1 MSGLWLGRR
10 VTGGAPGEASLLDP
24 AHLTRHAVVFGATG
38 SGKTGLCV
46 CLLEELALAGVPV
59 LAIDPKGDLANLALR
74 FRGPTAAEIRPW
86 VDEGVVARSGLD
98 ADTWSA
104 REAERWSAGRR
115 DGGVDDARVARL
127 IDAVEVVVHTPGS
140 RSGVPVDVLGALRA
154 PDADTL
160 GQPEALAD
168 LAAGAVSALL
178 ELVGVQ
184 SDRLKDPEHIVLA
197 RVVEHTWGAG
207 EDLDLERLILRLVDP
222 PFQKVGVFPLESF
235 FPRADRMKLAMQL
248 NGLLASS
255 GFDAWRV
262 GEPLD
267 MDRLL
272 APVGGRAPVR
282 VFTLAHLDDARRRF
296 FTGMLLHKLVAWSRR
311 QPGTGALRA
320 VLYLDEAFG
329 YCPPA
334 PHKPSTKEPILQL
347 VKQARAVG
355 LGVVITSQN
364 PVDVDHAVIGNAGT
378 WWLGRLATR
387 QDQERMFSGLG
398 PEEAAAIGGAVSSLG
413 KWQFAV
419 RLAGK
424 DPYVVQTRHAITWLR
439 GPMTLR
445 EIERLGGA
453 PSVAAAA
460 PAPRTAS
467 ASVPV
472 AAGSG
477 STGAWRADVP
487 MTPSGYPVRW
497 LDPTVAH
504 AARFQEVVGEATEP
518 ARDDGATAWRP
529 ALYARLK
536 LRFDE
541 KDFVVDRDEDRL
553 FYPIAKGGGFAG
565 FPGFEEGDL
574 LDAAPGRAV
583 YEPIPET
590 VDEPKELQALERRI
604 VEGLLAGETERQF
617 AHAGLG
623 LRSRGGEDRAA
634 FDARVQQAVRD
645 KADQEVAKLKDKVDR
660 ELARLEEQH
669 QRLQRDRD
677 RHQADAQAR
686 VGQELMNAGEM
697 MFGMFF
703 GGSRKSLSG
712 AMSKRDLTRKAQAK
726 VGETD
731 QRITDLAREIYELES
746 RTEQEIE
753 AIRRKWEV
761 ERGAVTEASVPLER
775 DDVRLADFG
784 IVWIPVSRSV

>member
-10 VTGGAPGEASLLDP
+10 VAAGAPGEPALLDP
-24 AHLTRHAVVFGATG
+24 AHLARHAVVFGATG

-86 VDEGVVARSGLD
+86 VDDGVVARSGLD
-98 ADTWSA
+98 ADTWAA
-104 REAERWSAGRR
+104 REAERWAAGRR
-115 DGGVDDARVARL
+115 EGGVDDARVARL
-127 IDAVEVVVHTPGS
+127 VDGVEVVVHTPGS

-154 PDADTL
+154 PDADTRA
-160 GQPEALAD
+160 QPEALAD

-184 SDRLKDPEHIVLA
+184 ADRLKDPEHIVLA
-197 RVVEHTWGAG
+197 RVVEHTWSAG

-222 PFQKVGVFPLESF
+222 PFEKVGVFPLEAF
-235 FPRADRMKLAMQL
+235 FARSDRMKLAMQL

-255 GFDAWRV
+255 GFEAWRV

-267 MDRLL
+267 LDRLL
-272 APVGGRAPVR
+272 APVQGRTPVR

-320 VLYLDEAFG
+320 ALYLDEAFG

-398 PEEAAAIGGAVSSLG
+398 PDEAAAIGGAVGALG

-419 RLAGK
+419 RQAGK

-445 EIERLGGA
+445 EIERLGGPRA
-453 PSVAAAA
+453 ATPAATPAVAAAVA
-460 PAPRTAS
+460 PTR
-467 ASVPV
+467 
-472 AAGSG
+472 AAGSEDG
-477 STGAWRADVP
+477 WRADMP
-487 MTPSGYPVRW
+487 ITPTGYPVRW
-497 LDPTVAH
+497 LDPAVAH
-504 AARFQEVVGEATEP
+504 AARFQDVVGEASEP
-518 ARDDGATAWRP
+518 ARADGATAWRP

-553 FYPIAKGGGFAG
+553 FFPIARGGGFAG
-565 FPGFEEGDL
+565 FPGFEDGDL
-574 LDAAPGRAV
+574 LDTAPGRSV
-583 YEPIPET
+583 YAPLPDT
-590 VDEPKELQALERRI
+590 VDEPKELQALEKRI
-604 VEGLLAGETERQF
+604 VEALLAGETERQF

-634 FDARVQQAVRD
+634 FDARVQQAARD
-645 KADQEVAKLKDKVDR
+645 RADVEVGKLKDKVDR
-660 ELARLEEQH
+660 ELARLEDQH
-669 QRLQRDRD
+669 QKLQRDRE
-677 RHQADAQAR
+677 RYGADAQAR

-697 MFGMFF
+697 VFGMFF

-712 AMSKRDLTRKAQAK
+712 AMSKRDMTRKAQAK

-731 QRITDLAREIYELES
+731 QRISDLERQIYELEA

-761 ERGAVTEASVPLER
+761 ERAGVTEAAVPLER